1 MASSHSNFQV
11 YVTGGFAAIGGF
23 LFGYDTGVISGV
35 LTMRGFLRQF
45 GGTASES
52 RGSLSSTISGSIVG
66 LLVVGCFFGALV
78 AGQAGDRLSRKY
90 SIVLFSVI
98 FSVGAAIQASSFNL
112 GMLLASRF
120 ISGLG
125 VGALSMLV
133 PVYQS
138 EIAPKEIRGRLVS
151 LQQWAITIGIAV
163 SFWINYGTDIHLSG
177 SSASWRI
184 PLALQIVPAFILG
197 IGILFFPF
205 SPRWLMA
212 HNRED
217 QAMEVLKTIRS
228 ASESNILIEYNE
240 IKNEIAVEREQSVQS
255 YSQLFRV
262 PLRRRLLIGLSIQ
275 FLQQLTGINSIMYY
289 APEIFKQAGLPGQ
302 RASLLATGINGCV
315 NILATI
321 PAILF
326 IDKLGRRLVLI
337 SGAILM
343 ALSMLTI
350 GSVMDVYGHKFV
362 NETTGAIEVVIPS
375 KTASYTI
382 IILVYVFVAGFAF
395 SWGPTAWI
403 YCSEIFPLNMRAK
416 GTSLTTAANWA
427 ANCAVSFIVPVLLER
442 ITYGTY
448 LIFGSFC
455 VIMTIVTFLF
465 YPETK
470 GKSLE
475 DMDLVFGRSILAF
488 KSFGQMTELKTDGDT
503 VELDKQFHPQ
513 SSGVAT
519 QSRLNMASSVLSKDT
534 SSFTQLQETDN
545 V

>member
-1 MASSHSNFQV
+1 MP
-11 YVTGGFAAIGGF
+11 GF
-23 LFGYDTGVISGV
+23 LQ
-35 LTMRGFLRQF
+35 QF
-45 GGTASES
+45 GGKASVS
-52 RGSLSSTISGSIVG
+52 RGLLSSGVSGSVVG
-66 LLVVGCFFGALV
+66 LLVVGCFFGALM

-98 FSVGAAIQASSFNL
+98 FSIGAAIQAGSFNL
-112 GMLLASRF
+112 IMLLASRF
-120 ISGLG
+120 ISGVG

-217 QAMEVLKTIRS
+217 KAMEVLTKIRS
-228 ASESNILIEYNE
+228 ASVSSILIEYNE
-240 IKNEIAVEREQSVQS
+240 MKNEIALEREQSVQS
-255 YSQLFRV
+255 YSQLFRA
-262 PLRRRLLIGLSIQ
+262 PLRRRLLLGLGIQ
-275 FLQQLTGINSIMYY
+275 LLQQLTGINSIMYY
-289 APEIFKQAGLPGQ
+289 APEIFKQAGLANRQ
-302 RASLLATGINGCV
+302 ASLLATGINGCV

-350 GSVMDVYGHKFV
+350 GTVMGIYGHKFV
-362 NETTGAIEVVIPS
+362 NETTGAVEVLIPN
-375 KTASYTI
+375 KTASYAI

-448 LIFGSFC
+448 LIFAGFC
-455 VIMTIVTFLF
+455 VIMTILTFLF

-475 DMDLVFGRSILAF
+475 DMDLVFGRSVLAF
-488 KSFGQMTELKTDGDT
+488 KSSRQMTQLKSESYT
-503 VELDKQFHPQ
+503 VELEKQIVGH
-513 SSGVAT
+513 SSDAVV
-519 QSRLNMASSVLSKDT
+519 QPRLSMIPSISSKDT
-534 SSFTQLQETDN
+534 SNFTLLQETDD